1 MSSPALVTADFEVL
15 VESAPR
21 RRDHLSV
28 AGQPAHLLP
37 FLYQAFVYRGFV
49 GQRSYE
55 FAVFCASK
63 FLKRDG
69 AKHGGTPGRSVEEG
83 RQIQNSP
90 STQMFRDTDVS

>member
-21 RRDHLSV
+21 RRDDLSV

-55 FAVFCASK
+55 FAVF
-63 FLKRDG
+63 LRIKRWG
-69 AKHGGTPGRSVEEG
+69 
-83 RQIQNSP
+83 
-90 STQMFRDTDVS
+90 